1 MGVASLSMIPMTEI
15 TTVTEATASKIKAIK
30 QIKKKTGIA
39 MKVTIITLHQQYRKP
54 TTNEEKHVDN
64 IGNKVCLM
72 YTVIKSQ

>member
-1 MGVASLSMIPMTEI
+1 
-15 TTVTEATASKIKAIK
+15 
-30 QIKKKTGIA
+30 